1 MAAER
6 TTAKKKKQLTYKGKP
21 VYRQGNR
28 IYYGNLEDDLIL
40 VIDIVESKKEK
51 GHEITKKAVFEIQD
65 NTGELGKGATFRKGE
80 RENLYKA
87 FDLGGWWLQDALDMQ
102 KKMEQ

>member
-1 MAAER
+1 MTAEK
-6 TTAKKKKQLTYKGKP
+6 TKKKKQLTYKGKP

-40 VIDIVESKKEK
+40 VIDIAE
-51 GHEITKKAVFEIQD
+51 TKKVGDADVSTKVLFEVQD

-80 RENLYKA
+80 RDNLYKA
-87 FDLGGWWLQDALDMQ
+87 FDMGAWWLADALDMQ
-102 KKMEQ
+102 SKMS

>member
-1 MAAER
+1 MAA
-6 TTAKKKKQLTYKGKP
+6 TADKKKKKQLTYKGKP

-40 VIDIVESKKEK
+40 VIDILESKNIY
-51 GHEITKKAVFEIQD
+51 GRQISTKVAFGVQD
-65 NTGELGKGATFRKGE
+65 NTGELGKGQIFRKAE

-87 FDLGGWWLQDALDMQ
+87 FDLGSWWLQDALDMQ
-102 KKMEQ
+102 KQA

>member
-6 TTAKKKKQLTYKGKP
+6 TATKKKKMLTYKGKP

-80 RENLYKA
+80 RDNLYKA